1 MLIYEWILEKW
12 GHISVNLYRYP
23 RMWWW
28 ALLTYIHRTCSK
40 VNFVFHI
47 SDHDDCTCHLTCHS
61 LRPILYRGLCL
72 MFITDEQWMI
82 DGCCYQGPGAAKQ
95 TRCMKHDQNRPMYF
109 QFHKS
114 DQPKSKALW
123 HLGCQDF
130 VTKSLEWITT
140 DSGLMTIRHS
150 AEISDVYIY
159 GFLDSIT

>member
-47 SDHDDCTCHLTCHS
+47 SDHDDCTCHLTCHR

-72 MFITDEQWMI
+72 IFITDEQWMT
-82 DGCCYQGPGAAKQ
+82 DGCCYQGPGAANRHVAWSM
-95 TRCMKHDQNRPMYF
+95 TRTGLCIFNFINRINRKVRHCDTWVAKISLQNRWNELL
-109 QFHKS
+109 QTVVS
-114 DQPKSKALW
+114 W
-123 HLGCQDF
+123 
-130 VTKSLEWITT
+130 
-140 DSGLMTIRHS
+140 R
-150 AEISDVYIY
+150 Y
-159 GFLDSIT
+159 GTQLRYQMFIFMAFLTQ